1 MAYSSL
7 EACPGQAL
15 PKAVPQVG
23 KFGIATEE
31 KGAGGGKIRP
41 ELEQL
46 RQRLG
51 PFLHSSQAAQGRGP
65 QKRIPEEWG
74 ILKARASW

>member
-15 PKAVPQVG
+15 PKAIPQVG
-23 KFGIATEE
+23 KFGIATDE

-51 PFLHSSQAAQGRGP
+51 PFLDSSHAAQGRGP